1 MRVNVIIVNVEGDKQ
16 MTAIVSP
23 LTTPPKFP
31 LGQVV
36 ITANAKAELCDA
48 ALQHAL
54 KRHAAGDWGDV
65 CPADAKENELSLKE
79 GFRLFSV
86 YHDGDKRFWII
97 TECDRSVTTILL
109 PEDY

>member
-1 MRVNVIIVNVEGDKQ
+1 
-16 MTAIVSP
+16 MTHDTVSTVKP
-23 LTTPPKFP
+23 AKFP

-36 ITANAKAELCDA
+36 ITANAKAELGDA
-48 ALQHAL
+48 AVHHAL
-54 KRHAAGDWGDV
+54 SRHAAGDWGDV

-86 YHDGDKRFWII
+86 YHDNDKRFWII

>member
-1 MRVNVIIVNVEGDKQ
+1 MRAKVIIVNVEGDTQ
-16 MTAIVSP
+16 MTTIVSP
-23 LTTPPKFP
+23 LPIPPKFP

-36 ITANAKAELCDA
+36 ITANAKAQLGEPA
-48 ALQHAL
+48 AHHAL
-54 KRHAAGDWGDV
+54 SRHAAGDWGDV